1 MARCANFD
9 FDNQL
14 NYVQSGYVNYMEV
27 NQKNL
32 EIQLRDSVVK
42 ATQDLRDKKITLG
55 FAESCTGGLLSSL
68 FTEQAGVSDVFMGSV
83 ICYSNALKEK
93 LLGVKPQTLNSAGAV
108 SSESA
113 LQMAEGC
120 VKQLDVRL
128 SVSLTG
134 IAGPSG
140 GTPTKPVGTV
150 FIAVAGLKSETKV
163 FEHHF
168 KGDRK
173 QVQLQA
179 CVEAVKHLAEF
190 SQ

>member
-1 MARCANFD
+1 
-9 FDNQL
+9 
-14 NYVQSGYVNYMEV
+14 MEV

-32 EIQLRDSVVK
+32 EKQLRDLVVK

-93 LLGVKPQTLNSAGAV
+93 LLGVKPQTLNSVGAV

-120 VKQLDVRL
+120 VKQLNVGL
-128 SVSLTG
+128 SVSVTG

-140 GTPTKPVGTV
+140 GTLLKPVGTV
-150 FIAVAGLKSETKV
+150 FIAVAGLKSEAQV

-173 QVQLQA
+173 QIQLQA
-179 CVEAVKHLAEF
+179 SVEAVRHLTEF
-190 SQ
+190 SKNFK

>member
-1 MARCANFD
+1 MEIKNETLL
-9 FDNQL
+9 QKT
-14 NYVQSGYVNYMEV
+14 QS
-27 NQKNL
+27 
-32 EIQLRDSVVK
+32 SVAK
-42 ATQDLRDKKITLG
+42 LTQDLRDNSYSLG

-83 ICYSNALKEK
+83 ISYSNSLKEK
-93 LLGVKPQTLNSAGAV
+93 LLGVKPETLNSKGAV
-108 SSESA
+108 SSEVA
-113 LQMAEGC
+113 VQMADGC
-120 VKQLDVRL
+120 LKHLDVHR

-140 GTPTKPVGTV
+140 GSESKPVGLV

-173 QVQLQA
+173 QIQLQA
-179 CVEAVKHLAEF
+179 CAEAVKHLIEF
-190 SQ
+190 K